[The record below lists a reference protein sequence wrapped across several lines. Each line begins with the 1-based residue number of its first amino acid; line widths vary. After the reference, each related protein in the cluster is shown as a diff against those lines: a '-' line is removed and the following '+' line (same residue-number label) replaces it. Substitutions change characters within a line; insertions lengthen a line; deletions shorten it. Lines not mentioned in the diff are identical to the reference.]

1 MTPPAT
7 STIATLALLPLLAW
21 RIYVRF
27 RRASG
32 RQRLSRYRGPIT
44 LTLYALLIGAIAR
57 ANLHAPLHLL
67 AFAAALAAGAGLAA
81 FALGR
86 TQFEPTPT
94 GLYYTPH
101 GPIGISLA
109 VLFVARLA
117 YRFIEVYAIDTAAPR
132 SFAEFA
138 HSPLTLG
145 AFGLMAGYYAWYM
158 LGLVR
163 WRHRVLRAKRERER
177 EREAQR
183 GGD

>member
-1 MTPPAT
+1 V
-7 STIATLALLPLLAW
+7 LVPLLVW

-44 LTLYALLIGAIAR
+44 LTLYMLLIGAIAF
-57 ANLHAPLHLL
+57 ANLRHPFQLL
-67 AFAAALAAGAGLAA
+67 AFAAALVVGGGLAE
-81 FALGR
+81 FALKR

-109 VLFVARLA
+109 VLFVVRLA
-117 YRFIEVYAIDTAAPR
+117 YRFFEVYAIDTAIPR

-138 HSPLTLG
+138 RSPLTLG
-145 AFGLMAGYYAWYM
+145 AFGLMAGYYFWYM

-163 WRHRVLRAKRERER
+163 WRYRVLRAKRK
-177 EREAQR
+177 REALR
-183 GGD
+183 SDT

>member
-7 STIATLALLPLLAW
+7 STIATIALVPLLGW
-21 RIYVRF
+21 RIYMRF

-44 LTLYALLIGAIAR
+44 LTLYSLLIVAIAH
-57 ANLHAPLHLL
+57 ANLRDPLHLL

-86 TQFEPTPT
+86 TQFEPTPA

-101 GPIGISLA
+101 GPIGITLA

-117 YRFIEVYAIDTAAPR
+117 
-132 SFAEFA
+132 
-138 HSPLTLG
+138 
-145 AFGLMAGYYAWYM
+145 
-158 LGLVR
+158 
-163 WRHRVLRAKRERER
+163 
-177 EREAQR
+177 
-183 GGD
+183 